1 MHVRAKRRRRKTS
14 LFLPS
19 TPTPVND
26 NMRAAII
33 ILATAPYAA
42 AGIIDATK
50 DSQGAC
56 YDSQT
61 HIVRMPSR

>member
-1 MHVRAKRRRRKTS
+1 
-14 LFLPS
+14 
-19 TPTPVND
+19 
-26 NMRAAII
+26 MRAALI

-56 YDSQT
+56 YDDQV
-61 HIVRMPSR
+61 HEVRIAIR